1 MLEEMLSQPFIQ
13 RALVGGLL
21 VVVMLSLLSF
31 FIVLRRISFAGVG
44 ISHSALGG
52 VAIGLALGV
61 SPILTAT
68 LFCAAVAVL
77 IGFISRRG
85 RVREDTAIGITFAG
99 TMALG
104 IVLISLSGGYLSSLF
119 SVLFGSLLA
128 ISRGDIYVIAVY
140 CAVVAVFVAIFFRP
154 LLHASFDEELAA
166 AAGTPV
172 AFLHYFLLILIA
184 LAIVAS
190 IKLVGIIL
198 VSAMLVLPAAT
209 AFQIA
214 QTYRKVIG
222 LSVAS
227 AVVSLL
233 AGMVLSYRFDLP
245 SGATIVLCAC
255 LIFFACFAASPRRR
269 KRARVCERRE
279 ETDDED

>member
-61 SPILTAT
+61 SPTLTAT

-77 IGFISRRG
+77 IGFISRHG
-85 RVREDTAIGITFAG
+85 RVREDTAIGITFSG

-140 CAVVAVFVAIFFRP
+140 CAVVALFVTIFFRP
-154 LLHASFDEELAA
+154 LLHASFDEELAQ

-172 AFLHYFLLILIA
+172 AFLHYSLLILIA

-209 AFQIA
+209 AYQIA

-227 AVVSLL
+227 AVMSLL
-233 AGMVLSYRFDLP
+233 AGLVLSYRFDLP

-269 KRARVCERRE
+269 KRARVRERRE
-279 ETDDED
+279 ETDDEN